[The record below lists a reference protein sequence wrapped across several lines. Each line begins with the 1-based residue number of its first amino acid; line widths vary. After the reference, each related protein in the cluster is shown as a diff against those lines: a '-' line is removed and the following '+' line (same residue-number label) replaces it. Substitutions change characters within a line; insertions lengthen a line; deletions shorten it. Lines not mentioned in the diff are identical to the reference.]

1 MGNVF
6 VLFIPAFF
14 VFSANGILTVLT
26 TIFLANT
33 VDYGQLKNGRRDES
47 VIFSMQTFVV
57 KLASGIA
64 AMLATVCLT
73 VFQISSDNV
82 EESTAT
88 ISAGSAAG
96 LRMTMTI
103 LPMIG
108 LAAALIIFIRRYI
121 LTEDKITE
129 ISRELKRRGMTDSAG
144 RR

>member
-1 MGNVF
+1 
-6 VLFIPAFF
+6 
-14 VFSANGILTVLT
+14 
-26 TIFLANT
+26 
-33 VDYGQLKNGRRDES
+33 
-47 VIFSMQTFVV
+47 MQTFVV

-129 ISRELKRRGMTDSAG
+129 ISRELKRRGND
-144 RR
+144 